1 MKYHL
6 LAMTLVGIISA
17 SVSAENNRADYD
29 LDDDGLIEIN
39 DLQDLNDIRNSPT
52 GSMLYGSNY
61 GCPATGCFGFELTKD
76 LDFDTSGDGVFNAAD
91 SFWDGGAG
99 WLAIP
104 EFNAVLEGNGHVIKN
119 LTINRADL
127 SYQGL
132 FSRTQGASIRQ
143 LGIQN
148 ASIFARIYLGT
159 LIGSATNTKIE
170 AVFATGKVVASGGL
184 SILGGLVGTTAYSE
198 ENQLEISNSF
208 SFVDFGGPGYYIG
221 GMVGQASGPVAIRS
235 SLAINQRV
243 ETGFVTSYSMTGTA
257 SAKSV
262 VTNSYWYVSSSR
274 GETLVDS
281 YALTLPQLEC
291 PTTADDV
298 YCMSEIT
305 LYKGWS
311 DEKDAD
317 GMSYWDFGNVIELP
331 GLVLKGRLHRFDVE
345 MQQIASSSSSS
356 SSSSSVWSSSVS
368 SATRSPASVPSSLRS
383 SSSSSRSVSSCMG
396 RSPASVPGSVSSRS
410 SSSTSSC
417 WNWTAGPNPGVPSSS
432 SSSSSSKKKASSSS
446 SSSKKKKP
454 KHYH

>member
-1 MKYHL
+1 MKYRL
-6 LAMTLVGIISA
+6 LAITLMGLMSFSA
-17 SVSAENNRADYD
+17 SAENNRADYD

-39 DLQDLNDIRNSPT
+39 DLNDLSEIRNNPQGLT
-52 GSMLYGSNY
+52 LYGSNY

-76 LDFDTSGDGVFNAAD
+76 LDFDTSGDGVFNEAD

-104 EFNAVLEGNGHVIKN
+104 EFNAVFDGNGHVIRN
-119 LTINRADL
+119 LTINRPSLNEQA
-127 SYQGL
+127 L
-132 FSRTQGASIRQ
+132 FGITRGAQIQQ
-143 LGIQN
+143 LGVQN
-148 ASIFARIYLGT
+148 ASILAGFNLAT
-159 LIGSATNTKIE
+159 LVGRAYNTKIN
-170 AVFATGKVVASGGL
+170 AVFATGKVVASRGL
-184 SILGGLVGTTAYSE
+184 PTLGGLVAVSGYSE
-198 ENQLEISNSF
+198 EGQLLEISNSF

-243 ETGFVTSYSMTGTA
+243 ETGFVTSYSMTGIA

-262 VTNSYWYVSSSR
+262 ITNSYWYVSSSR

-298 YCMSEIT
+298 YCMSEVT

-317 GMSYWDFGNVIELP
+317 GMPYWDFGNVTELP

-356 SSSSSVWSSSVS
+356 RASVS
-368 SATRSPASVPSSLRS
+368 SSFAGSSIS
-383 SSSSSRSVSSCMG
+383 DGS
-396 RSPASVPGSVSSRS
+396 AGSVNSRSSRS
-410 SSSTSSC
+410 SVISSSSYV
-417 WNWTAGPNPGVPSSS
+417 ASSSSS
-432 SSSSSSKKKASSSS
+432 SSSSSSKKKSSSSKKKSSS
-446 SSSKKKKP
+446 SSSKRKRP
-454 KHYH
+454 HH